1 MTETSRPSVRGRDE
15 VGSRNLRTLDKSAF
29 YTGFSFFFLD
39 PYIQIIGVAL
49 GASVLEIGSFTA
61 AVFAAQL
68 VSNPLAGYLADR
80 IGRSK
85 TLAFR
90 CFVRVVSLSMV
101 GLAFLAQSPITILL
115 GRTFQGLAA
124 GFFWTASYAIIADET
139 EMGGRGREFGQMSL
153 WVNRG
158 MLVGALGGFMLLL
171 IRIDL
176 PPYLFAAAAFLSGL
190 YALKV
195 VPSKKET
202 T

>member
-1 MTETSRPSVRGRDE
+1 MGPK
-15 VGSRNLRTLDKSAF
+15 NLGTLDKSAF
-29 YTGFSFFFLD
+29 YTGFSFFFVD

-68 VSNPLAGYLADR
+68 VSNPLAGLL
-80 IGRSK
+80 GRSYW
-85 TLAFR
+85 TFEDSNCWLLCPRRQPFD
-90 CFVRVVSLSMV
+90 V
-101 GLAFLAQSPITILL
+101 GLAFLAQPPITILL

-171 IRIDL
+171 IRIEL